1 MAFYILMA
9 MIIKRKKKKKKCSL
23 FKRKFWRRIIL
34 RDRNS
39 KNRPYKNRTFF
50 DSFRYAFQGVCTVFQ
65 EERNMRFHVLSS
77 LAILF
82 ISAFLSLSKDEWLW
96 ILLGCFLVLVMDIRS
111 TEVGNTVDMRA
122 PDDNPLAK
130 DSRDIAAAGV
140 VFPSIFSVII
150 VTVILLP
157 KVLVLFNLF

>member
-1 MAFYILMA
+1 M
-9 MIIKRKKKKKKCSL
+9 
-23 FKRKFWRRIIL
+23 

-96 ILLGCFLVLVMDIRS
+96 ILLVCFLVLVMEIWN
-111 TEVGNTVDMRA
+111 TAIENTVDMIS
-122 PDDNPLAK
+122 PDYNPLAK
-130 DSRDIAAAGV
+130 KIKDMAAAAV
-140 VFPSIFSVII
+140 LFTSIFSVII
-150 VTVILLP
+150 GTVILLP

>member
-1 MAFYILMA
+1 M
-9 MIIKRKKKKKKCSL
+9 
-23 FKRKFWRRIIL
+23 

-39 KNRPYKNRTFF
+39 KNKPYKNRTFF

-77 LAILF
+77 LTILF

-96 ILLGCFLVLVMDIRS
+96 ILLVCFLVLVMEIWN
-111 TEVGNTVDMRA
+111 TAIENTVDMIS
-122 PDDNPLAK
+122 PDYNPLAK
-130 DSRDIAAAGV
+130 KIKDMAAAAV
-140 VFPSIFSVII
+140 LFTSIFSVII
-150 VTVILLP
+150 GAVILLP